1 MQGWCIGM
9 VVVSDVCCAD
19 YYYVRC
25 RWHMAHLR
33 KCVDE
38 IVMPR
43 HSAEKKKNVKKKM
56 KRKYVAEGF
65 IDTCTLKLT
74 AHVSRQTNE
83 RIISFMRSTF
93 CFRFADGLCLPRA
106 SIDVDAIG
114 NMRPNT
120 NRYTDLTRERRMG
133 PICAFC
139 FTHSALQS
147 PEEWR
152 MECCKMYS
160 LCVHH
165 HPTQPPRF
173 SHLIIHTHRV

>member
-1 MQGWCIGM
+1 M
-9 VVVSDVCCAD
+9 DD
-19 YYYVRC
+19 
-25 RWHMAHLR
+25 LR

-43 HSAEKKKNVKKKM
+43 HSAAEEKKNGKKKKKKKKM
-56 KRKYVAEGF
+56 KRKYVAKGF

-74 AHVSRQTNE
+74 AHVSRETNE

-93 CFRFADGLCLPRA
+93 CFRFADELCLPRA

-114 NMRPNT
+114 NMRPIT
-120 NRYTDLTRERRMG
+120 NRYTVLTRARRMG

-147 PEEWR
+147 PKEWR
-152 MECCKMYS
+152 MECCERFP

-165 HPTQPPRF
+165 HPTQSPRSRFHPPDHSYTSRLVIL
-173 SHLIIHTHRV
+173 S